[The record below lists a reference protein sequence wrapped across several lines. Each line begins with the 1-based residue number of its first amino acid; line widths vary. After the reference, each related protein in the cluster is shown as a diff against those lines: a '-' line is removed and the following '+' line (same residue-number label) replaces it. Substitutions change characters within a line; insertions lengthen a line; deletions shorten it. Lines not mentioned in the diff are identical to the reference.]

1 MTSSIP
7 SVSVTC
13 SQTKAS
19 TTSNEL
25 GMRTMQEHA
34 ALKYIGGQKMTNAT
48 LRERLG
54 IDDQN
59 AAQAS
64 RVIRATLDADL
75 IRPADAER
83 PRAGYVPSWA

>member
-1 MTSSIP
+1 MEGDAVRVVLFAPRRFADMTP
-7 SVSVTC
+7 EEAVRAC
-13 SQTKAS
+13 YQ
-19 TTSNEL
+19 
-25 GMRTMQEHA
+25 HA
-34 ALKYIGGQKMTNAT
+34 ALKYVGGKKMTNAT

-64 RVIRATLDADL
+64 RVIRATLAADL